1 MERSQ
6 TEKAVRHLFRMNAH
20 ASCYSVTFCLVLL
33 AVEPDASGSTRI
45 YAVTTVSAND

>member
-6 TEKAVRHLFRMNAH
+6 TEKAVRHLSEINAH
-20 ASCYSVTFCLVLL
+20 ASCYSVTFCLELL

-45 YAVTTVSAND
+45 YAITTVSVNY